1 MFSVATE
8 ALPLLHFQFRPNP
21 SSQLFLHLIRLS
33 RLYKMDRNAKPNQN
47 QLVIR
52 SFNDQARELI
62 MKMFQTTEK
71 NFFLTLTFDTKS
83 DYENR

>member
-1 MFSVATE
+1 
-8 ALPLLHFQFRPNP
+8 
-21 SSQLFLHLIRLS
+21 
-33 RLYKMDRNAKPNQN
+33 MDRNAKPNQN

-71 NFFLTLTFDTKS
+71 KFFLTLTFDTKS